1 MLVVN
6 REMAL
11 MKRTIRFFIYLPPP
25 PSPLPPPRGMS
36 TYSSLSGD
44 FLANEN
50 VRENIIIIIKK
61 KKKKGEKEKK
71 TLNIGAGKSR

>member
-1 MLVVN
+1 
-6 REMAL
+6 
-11 MKRTIRFFIYLPPP
+11 
-25 PSPLPPPRGMS
+25 MS

-61 KKKKGEKEKK
+61 KKKKEEKEKK
-71 TLNIGAGKSR
+71 TLNIGAGKSRWFANRYNFN